1 MTPMLTTQATQPCA
15 DRRRPQ
21 PSTHRQAMTTEA
33 SSAVPP
39 ALPLAFEAFRDLHY
53 NCYVGYAHV
62 HLTGADA
69 WEAVART
76 LGHLIIHWPYVISRR
91 SPATYAWNR
100 LVDDTRSRIH
110 PLHLRTASDTQYDAV
125 VLHHGLGY
133 PLPTVAATTGL
144 HPAKVAY
151 LIRTW
156 QPPT

>member
-1 MTPMLTTQATQPCA
+1 MLAAQATQPSA

-21 PSTHRQAMTTEA
+21 PSTPRQAMTTEA
-33 SSAVPP
+33 SRVVPP

-53 NCYVGYAHV
+53 NCYVGYAHI
-62 HLTGADA
+62 HLSGAEA

-76 LGHLIIHWPYVISRR
+76 LGHLIVHWPYVISRR

-100 LVDDTRSRIH
+100 LVDDTRSRSH
-110 PLHLRTASDTQYDAV
+110 PLPLRTDSAAQYDTV

-133 PLPTVAATTGL
+133 PLHTVAAATGL
-144 HPAKVAY
+144 HPATAAY

-156 QPPT
+156 QPPN